1 MRFVLLSAGWYLNA
15 TVGMN
20 GTFYVADSLA
30 PRQEFDPGCH
40 FYGPAAWGGK
50 VGPTYGRELIA
61 LRPLHWDEWFSSAED
76 ALYSGAA
83 YAEPLRVWPARITV
97 TPAGRDKGLGPLD
110 GLTIQSESE
119 LVSQVNFFA
128 ARHATQQLQL
138 YTAAGRLQSV
148 AARVPGQLG
157 VETALAH

>member
-15 TVGMN
+15 TVSMT

-30 PRQEFDPGCH
+30 PRQEFDPGSH
-40 FYGPAAWGGK
+40 FYGPAAWDGQ
-50 VGPTYGRELIA
+50 VGPAYGRELVA
-61 LRPLHWDEWFSSAED
+61 LRPLHWDEWFSRAED
-76 ALYSGAA
+76 ALYSGEA
-83 YAEPLRVWPARITV
+83 YAEPLRVWPARVTV

-110 GLTIQSESE
+110 GLTIHSESE

-138 YTAAGRLQSV
+138 YTAAGRLQ
-148 AARVPGQLG
+148 RVTAQFPGLLG
-157 VETALAH
+157 ADTVLAH